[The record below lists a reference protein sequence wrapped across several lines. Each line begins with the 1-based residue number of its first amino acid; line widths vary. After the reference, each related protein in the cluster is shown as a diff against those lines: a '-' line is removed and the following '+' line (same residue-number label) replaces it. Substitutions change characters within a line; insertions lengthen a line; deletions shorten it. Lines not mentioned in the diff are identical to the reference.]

1 MKDKKFQIFVSS
13 TYTDLKEE
21 RQAAVE
27 AILSAGHIPAG
38 MELFSAGDE
47 SQMTVIKRWI
57 DESDI
62 YLLILGGRYGSIE
75 PKSSKSYTQ
84 LEFEYAV
91 EIKKPYFSV
100 VITEKGLDEKV
111 ASHLKRNAI
120 EDKHQKELDEF
131 KDQIMSSNIVRY
143 WDDKKDIQLAIFKT
157 LSDFIYRKELVGW
170 VKADNVVNSALVAEQ
185 IAKLT
190 DENSEL
196 REKLQL
202 LSSQNHALYFGLEY
216 GQLAD
221 MLKREKVT
229 YENLET
235 NLLEFLSNYGVMFI
249 NGIQEY
255 EELKEILQKLVRF
268 KIVYN
273 SNREV
278 LGLRTLEMPKYI
290 FTAEGH
296 NFYLKV
302 IYITKTAKIYD
313 R

>member
-75 PKSSKSYTQ
+75 PKSGKSYTH
-84 LEFEYAV
+84 LEFEYASKQ
-91 EIKKPYFSV
+91 KKPYFSV
-100 VITEKGLDEKV
+100 VISEKGLDDKV

-131 KDQIMSSNIVRY
+131 KAQITASNVVRH
-143 WDDKKDIQLAIFKT
+143 WDDKKDIKIAIHET
-157 LSDFIYRKELVGW
+157 LREFSYSKELVGW
-170 VKADNVVNSALVAEQ
+170 VKADNVINSALVADE

-190 DENSEL
+190 KENFTLRTNLEKSSKVFHFGLTYEEIEELLKNKEINYRNSVNNLIFFLYEYGYLFVNGVFKPESEL
-196 REKLQL
+196 QEII
-202 LSSQNHALYFGLEY
+202 
-216 GQLAD
+216 
-221 MLKREKVT
+221 
-229 YENLET
+229 
-235 NLLEFLSNYGVMFI
+235 NLLIE
-249 NGIQEY
+249 
-255 EELKEILQKLVRF
+255 F
-268 KIVYN
+268 KILY
-273 SNREV
+273 
-278 LGLRTLEMPKYI
+278 LDRTEQSMRFR
-290 FTAEGH
+290 FTNEGH
-296 NFYLKV
+296 D
-302 IYITKTAKIYD
+302 IYIKIKYEYKFL
-313 R
+313 